1 MSKRLSKEEL
11 ETDPLI
17 ENYNRLANYY
27 NDNKSQILSIA
38 AAIIIIIGGFFGY
51 QYYSSAQENQAQE
64 LLSIAENYYNQGDF
78 ENALYGN
85 DFELTYGF
93 DQIADEFSGTNAG
106 NLANYYAA
114 VSSFELGDTE
124 NALNYI
130 NEFDVPEG
138 ILGVGPLVF
147 HAKVY
152 LANENYEAAAQKFV
166 EAANWVENDVTTPS
180 NLYQAAEA
188 YYKAEN
194 YDRADELVT
203 RIIEDYPQSGQ
214 LAQSQ
219 RLKGMIAAK

>member
-114 VSSFELGDTE
+114 VSSFELSDTE

-138 ILGVGPLVF
+138 ILGVGPLTF

-166 EAANWVENDVTTPS
+166 EAANWVENEVTTPS